1 MIIDLKKLEHVK
13 DKSVYNYNFYK
24 KKDCNTDTLLLI
36 KSIDDRNDVF
46 IFVVSD
52 DKEVFLGCSQE
63 RGGILDVDL
72 GVWYT

>member
-46 IFVVSD
+46 IFVASEDTEVSL
-52 DKEVFLGCSQE
+52 VAVRNVTAF
-63 RGGILDVDL
+63 
-72 GVWYT
+72 